1 MQQTPA
7 TFDTHAAVKQFLA
20 AGFSERQAEVVV
32 EAMRDLG
39 FGHLATKQDV
49 KELRQEMAQELQ
61 GIRQEI
67 KDLEKET
74 KQEFQKVRQ
83 EMAQEFQGVR
93 QEIKDLEKETKRE
106 FQSVRQDMKDLENRL
121 IIKMGAM
128 LIVAVGIILGYAT
141 FPARVAS

>member
-49 KELRQEMAQELQ
+49 KELRQE
-61 GIRQEI
+61 I
-67 KDLEKET
+67 
-74 KQEFQKVRQ
+74 
-83 EMAQEFQGVR
+83 AQEFQGVR

-141 FPARVAS
+141 FLARVVS